1 MSVNAIKSVELP
13 LSEAL
18 LAEARDLK
26 LDVAGA
32 AEDGIMRAVKAEKER
47 LWRLEN
53 AEAIQAENDY
63 VEKHGLP
70 LAKYRL
76 W

>member
-53 AEAIQAENDY
+53 AEAIQAANDY
-63 VEKHGLP
+63 VEKYGLP
-70 LAKYRL
+70 LAKFRL
-76 W
+76 F